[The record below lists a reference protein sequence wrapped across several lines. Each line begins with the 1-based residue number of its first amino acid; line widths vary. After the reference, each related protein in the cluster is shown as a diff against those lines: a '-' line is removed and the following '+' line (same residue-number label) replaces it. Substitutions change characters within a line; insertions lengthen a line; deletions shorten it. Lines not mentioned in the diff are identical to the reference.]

1 MNYTEYK
8 NIMLNIFNTV
18 DKTNGTEQDKLQLL
32 DVLFSEQ

>member
-8 NIMLNIFNTV
+8 NIMLNIFDTV
-18 DKTNGTEQDKLQLL
+18 DKSGGTEENKLQLL